1 MAGLGRAHPSQ
12 PGTGT
17 LTARAKVPGRITAGY
32 AALFGLAAFLCLWQL
47 DDRRL
52 WGDEAETAVLAVNVV
67 RFGLPVTVDGR
78 NEITNLPDRQDA
90 NDDHL
95 WTWSPWLD
103 EYIAAASIRALG
115 PTTLAARLPFA
126 LIGLAA
132 IVMVAVVARRIY
144 PGHQVPLIAM
154 TLTLTC
160 VPLLLHTR
168 QARYYAVLA
177 FAATWILY
185 GLAATLRSRHRAG
198 TIHIALGLAALFYC
212 NYITALGFAVGLGAL
227 VLASWRKQ
235 RAVAL
240 SIAYGGLCFGV
251 LALPWF
257 LYAGAGSQLALI
269 QGTRLGANLLYY
281 VTEMHFHILP
291 WVLLAIPL
299 LALGWRNARR
309 LPPPAPLPAPVR
321 SFETAGW
328 FLLAGSLLVD
338 SVSPLRFFR
347 YLTPLI
353 PVAMLLA
360 AAILVRYV
368 HPPALRWLAVAV
380 LALSNAFALATGFV
394 FPSRP
399 DHALALPA
407 WDFLRSITTEHRERL
422 DGVLDYLQA
431 EAAPGD
437 TVWVPD
443 PEFPLIFYTKLRIL
457 DARLQRG
464 IPAEEPTWILPA
476 SASGISARRQLRLPP
491 VLEDH
496 YEEIQLRVPRSA
508 RGGNRPDPHAHEF
521 FADPAMESFRLYRRR
536 SVDPPQRTP

>member
-1 MAGLGRAHPSQ
+1 MAGLGRAHPSH

-17 LTARAKVPGRITAGY
+17 LTAPAKVPGLIAAAY
-32 AALFGLAAFLCLWQL
+32 AALFLLAAFLCLWQL

-67 RFGLPVTVDGR
+67 RFGMPVTVDGR
-78 NEITNLPDRQDA
+78 NEITNLPNRQDA

-115 PTTLAARLPFA
+115 PTTFAARLPFA

-144 PGHQVPLIAM
+144 PGHQIPLIAM

-168 QARYYAVLA
+168 QARYYAVLI
-177 FAATWILY
+177 FAATWVLY
-185 GLAATLRSRHRAG
+185 GLAATLRGRHRAG
-198 TIHIALGLAALFYC
+198 TVHITLALAALFYC
-212 NYITALGFAVGLGAL
+212 NYIAALGFAVGLGAL

-235 RAVAL
+235 RAEAL
-240 SIAYGGLCFGV
+240 SIVYAGLAFGV
-251 LALPWF
+251 LALPWIF
-257 LYAGAGSQLALI
+257 YAGAGSQLALVD
-269 QGTRLGANLLYY
+269 GARLGSNLLYY
-281 VTEMHFHILP
+281 VAEMHFHVLP

-299 LALGWRNARR
+299 LALGYRSARR
-309 LPPPAPLPAPVR
+309 LPHPAPPPAPIR

-328 FLLAGSLLVD
+328 LLLAGSLLVD

-380 LALSNAFALATGFV
+380 LALSNAFASATGFV
-394 FPSRP
+394 FPSQP
-399 DHALALPA
+399 HHPLALPA

-443 PEFPLIFYTKLRIL
+443 PEFPLIFYTQLRIL

-476 SASGISARRQLRLPP
+476 SASGISTRRQLRLPP
-491 VLEDH
+491 VLKDH

-508 RGGNRPDPHAHEF
+508 RGGNRPDPHAHALF
-521 FADPAMESFRLYRRR
+521 DDPATENFRLYRRH
-536 SVDPPQRTP
+536 SVDPPPRAP